1 MNTNEKYIRGLI
13 AECQNSIDEMQADL
27 IYDEAVKNSIA
38 DFLDQKA
45 VTLEEIEY
53 IFTQLEI

>member
-38 DFLDQKA
+38 DFLDRKA